1 MRVDGGAPAERRV
14 AHTEGMHTGTVLV
27 GRQTE
32 TARLSSVLTD
42 ATVLTGGAEHAVV
55 VYGQAGVGKTALI
68 AQVSTHAVA
77 AGWQLVRVLGVEAE
91 ALYPL
96 GGLNQLVFGLH
107 EHLPELNEQDRVVLA
122 PVLGGYPDSEL
133 SVLPLAMAVLNLL
146 AAAARTAPVLLVV
159 DDVQWLDTV
168 SAQVLGALGRR
179 LGHHRVRIV
188 AGLRTPDRS
197 VFPSAGWSELSVAPL
212 NVDDSAR
219 LLAHAGVPLS
229 AATSAAILAAAAGN
243 PLALAELPRC
253 ADQIEA
259 GAVTLPLTERLVAA
273 FGRRLEQLPAGVR
286 AELLRAALDGISTTT
301 AVTNRARYVMTNV
314 DSAVEAGLLV
324 MDSLGER
331 AFRHPLVRAAII
343 HQASPEER
351 RDAHRDLAALY
362 GDVLTRRA
370 THLAAAATGPDQ
382 DVADLLSRAA
392 QLSIRLG
399 GLAAA
404 AEWLHRASELSTD
417 PEGRAAL
424 LADAVYFAAR
434 SCRLDDAHD
443 FLEGTET
450 GDAESASTVLAGAYL
465 AFHGDGEVRSTHRRL
480 LDALERADV
489 LDDETV
495 NRLVN
500 LLLSI
505 TNYAGDAGRRQQAND
520 ALERLEDRVDPV
532 ILMYRTGVGE
542 IADTADSVRS
552 ILTGYV
558 ERLAALEP
566 RRIMQLAFPAYC
578 FDGMADFRAPL
589 QQAYNQVNEHGPSID
604 AMAMGCVV
612 MFDLMAAGHWEHAAQ
627 VGAAGLDMAQ
637 LAQGGDL
644 LRHHFLVYLGV
655 LAAWRGDLA
664 TARRYAAEVTNWARP
679 RGVEMY
685 VSVAQRITLR
695 VALAEGDYEAAY
707 QAAVKI
713 SPTGRFPRNN
723 VQVGDDML
731 DLMEAAIHTGRLTEA
746 RMHVAEAV
754 RLRLAEVSPRVAALI
769 LAMTAM
775 TAPDSEAGQLYQRAL
790 SHPGIA
796 EFPFEHARIVLAQG
810 MWLRRS
816 RRHTEA
822 RAALGL
828 AAESFDRL
836 GARPWAE
843 RSRAELRA
851 AGATAKHVLGE
862 ATVLSAQERRI
873 ADLAAAGQTTKEI
886 AARLSLSPRTVD
898 THLYR
903 LFRKL
908 NITRRAGLST
918 ALGRHDDEIGESAD
932 NTGA

>member
-1 MRVDGGAPAERRV
+1 MHDVGSVYCNSSWE
-14 AHTEGMHTGTVLV
+14 AHTEGMNMGSVLV
-27 GRQTE
+27 GRQAE
-32 TARLSSVLTD
+32 TAQLIRMLTD
-42 ATVLTGGAEHAVV
+42 TAERAVV
-55 VYGQAGVGKTALI
+55 LHGEAGVGKTALI
-68 AQVSTHAVA
+68 EQVATHAAA
-77 AGWQLVRVLGVEAE
+77 AGWQLVRVPGVEAE
-91 ALYPL
+91 ELYPL
-96 GGLNQLVFGLH
+96 GGLNQVVIALREYVSGLD
-107 EHLPELNEQDRVVLA
+107 ERDRVVLA
-122 PVLGGYPDSEL
+122 PVLGGYPDSAL
-133 SVLPLAMAVLNLL
+133 LVLPLAMAVLNLL
-146 AAAARTAPVLLVV
+146 AAAALNQPVLLVV
-159 DDVQWLDTV
+159 DDVQWLDAV

-179 LGHHRVRIV
+179 LSHHRVRIV
-188 AGLRTPDRS
+188 AGRRTPDRS
-197 VFPSAGWSELSVAPL
+197 VFSSAGWSELPVEPI
-212 NVDDSAR
+212 NFDDSTR
-219 LLAHAGVPLS
+219 LLAEAGVPLS
-229 AATSAAILAAAAGN
+229 AAKTAAILAASAGN

-253 ADQIEA
+253 ADQVEV
-259 GAVTLPLTERLVAA
+259 GAVTLPLTERLVAV
-273 FGRRLEQLPAGVR
+273 FGRRLEQLRAGVR
-286 AELLRAALDGISTTT
+286 AELLRAALDGIAITT
-301 AVTNRARYVMTNV
+301 AVSNRARYVMGNV

-324 MDSLGER
+324 VDSLGEL
-331 AFRHPLVRAAII
+331 AFRHPLVRAAVI
-343 HQASPEER
+343 HQASSEER

-382 DVADLLSRAA
+382 EVADLLSRAA

-404 AEWLHRASELSTD
+404 AEWLRRASELSTD
-417 PEGRAAL
+417 SQGRAAL

-443 FLEGTET
+443 FIEGTQT
-450 GDAESASTVLAGAYL
+450 GDAESASAVLAGAYL

-505 TNYAGDAGRRQQAND
+505 TNYAGDAGRRRQAND
-520 ALERLEDRVDPV
+520 ALEKIEARVDPV
-532 ILMYRTGVGE
+532 ILMYRIGVGE

-552 ILTGYV
+552 TLSGYV
-558 ERLAALEP
+558 ERLTSLEP

-578 FDGMADFRAPL
+578 LDAMAEFRAPL
-589 QQAYNQVNEHGPSID
+589 QQSYNQVSEHGPSID

-612 MFDLMAAGHWEHAAQ
+612 MFDLMAAGHWDDAAQ
-627 VGAAGLDMAQ
+627 VGAAGLHMAQ

-644 LRHHFLVYLGV
+644 LRHHFLVHLGI
-655 LAAWRGDLA
+655 LAAWRGDLE

-679 RGVEMY
+679 RGVGMY
-685 VSVAQRITLR
+685 LAVAQRITVR

-707 QAAVKI
+707 QAAVEI
-713 SPTGRFPRNN
+713 SAPGLFPRDN

-731 DLMEAAIHTGRLTEA
+731 DLVEAAVQTGRLGEA

-754 RLRLAEVSPRVAALI
+754 RLQLAEVSPRVAALI
-769 LAMTAM
+769 VAMTAM
-775 TAPDSEAGQLYQRAL
+775 TAPDSAADELYQCAL
-790 SHPGIA
+790 SHPGIV

-810 MWLRRS
+810 MWLRRR

-822 RAALGL
+822 RAALAQ

-862 ATVLSAQERRI
+862 AVVLSAQERRI
-873 ADLAAAGQTTKEI
+873 ANLAAAGQTTKEI

-898 THLYR
+898 AHLYR

-918 ALGRHDDEIGESAD
+918 AMARHDGEFCDS
-932 NTGA
+932 TKSPEV